1 MPIAILLAVFITLGT
16 SFAAQ
21 GALPG
26 DVLYPVKTGVN
37 ENIRGAFAIGANA
50 EAKLQTDLLEERL
63 EETQTLHAEG
73 NISTETEA
81 QLAASIKDQATL
93 TTDAIAKSDAD
104 VAADMNTRVKV
115 ALESFVGAIGID
127 SALASSI
134 NASLNTSALS
144 KGGLAIDAYLTDT
157 KTRVDTLRTV
167 VQTNQANIAADVKAE
182 LNAKLDT
189 AALLVLEASGKVEAE
204 SRTTLDGAATLV
216 QEVEAKLST
225 LGQAKVDSDTGII
238 TDIDFSTDPVKIDL
252 DAQGSGSASGQTGSS
267 ADPEEPQSSEPSSA
281 ADINIDIATDA
292 TVDTT
297 IVR

>member
-1 MPIAILLAVFITLGT
+1 MPIAILLAVFVSLGT

-37 ENIRGAFAIGANA
+37 ENIRSAFAIGVNA

-63 EETQTLHAEG
+63 EEAQTLHAEG
-73 NISTETEA
+73 NISTEIEA
-81 QLAASIKDQATL
+81 QLAANIKDQAKL
-93 TTDAIAKSDAD
+93 TTDAIAKSDAV

-115 ALESFVGAIGID
+115 ALESFVGATGID

-134 NASLNTSALS
+134 KASLNINALS

-157 KTRVDTLRTV
+157 KTRVDTLRNV
-167 VQTNQANIAADVKAE
+167 VQTHQASIAADVKAE
-182 LNAKLDT
+182 LTAKLDT
-189 AALLVLEASGKVEAE
+189 ASLLVLEASGKVEAE
-204 SRTTLDGAATLV
+204 SRATLDGAITLV
-216 QEVEAKLST
+216 KEVEAKLST

-252 DAQGSGSASGQTGSS
+252 DAQSSGSASGQTGSS
-267 ADPEEPQSSEPSSA
+267 ADSEEPQSSEPSSA
-281 ADINIDIATDA
+281 ADINIDIAADA
-292 TVDTT
+292 TVDTS